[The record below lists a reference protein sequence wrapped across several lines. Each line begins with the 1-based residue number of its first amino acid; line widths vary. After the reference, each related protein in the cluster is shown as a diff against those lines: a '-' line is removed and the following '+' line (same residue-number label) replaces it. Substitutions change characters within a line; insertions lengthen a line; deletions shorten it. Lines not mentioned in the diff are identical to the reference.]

1 MSFNLAALSTYTD
14 QLSTDLVSKAL
25 LKPFS
30 VQYLTVLAG
39 KTAGTSAINLL
50 NSNPYIIDATCGF
63 GAAQV
68 GPGGATGNSTVFS
81 QLSLV
86 VQSKMLKEQLCPEDL
101 RNYWLSSQ
109 LSPSAYAESVPFEE
123 QIANNK
129 VNNIGQYVEN
139 TIWQGDGGSLNG
151 LLSQITIAN
160 GATWSGNSGST
171 PPVTVPLAVASA
183 FDTIWNIYG
192 KLSNALK
199 QEDDLVMYM
208 SMTNYAI
215 AVQAL
220 MAKGNSLILQ
230 YPNITNASGDA
241 PNAFIWPGT
250 NMTIFGA
257 PGINTNNHIIVGPK
271 KYVYFGTGLLDDAD
285 NFKFYY
291 DPSQDVVNF
300 MSKFRLGTAAYVSQ
314 FVSTI

>member
-1 MSFNLAALSTYTD
+1 MSFDLSALSTYTD
-14 QLSTDLVSKAL
+14 QLSPDLISAAL

-63 GAAQV
+63 GASQV
-68 GPGGATGNSTVFS
+68 GPGGATGNATVFS
-81 QLSLV
+81 QLDLV

-109 LSPSAYAESVPFEE
+109 LSPSAYAESVPFE
-123 QIANNK
+123 QAIATSK
-129 VNNIGQYVEN
+129 VNNIAQFVEN
-139 TIWQGDGGSLNG
+139 TIWAGDGGSLDG
-151 LLSQITIAN
+151 LAAQATVAN
-160 GATWSGNSGST
+160 GCIGGTGAGI
-171 PPVTVPLAVASA
+171 VVPLVVATA
-183 FDTIWNIYG
+183 FDTIWGIYG
-192 KLSNALK
+192 KLTNALK

-220 MAKGNSLILQ
+220 ISKGNSLILQ

-241 PNAFIWPGT
+241 PNVFVWPGT

-257 PGINTNNHIIVGPK
+257 PGITSNSHILVGPK
-271 KYVYFGTGLLDDAD
+271 SKIFFGTGLLDDAD

-300 MSKFRLGTAAYVSQ
+300 MSKFRLGTSVYTSQ

>member
-1 MSFNLAALSTYTD
+1 MSFDLSNLQTYTD
-14 QLSTDLVSKAL
+14 QLSTDLISAAL

-30 VQYLTVLAG
+30 IQYMTVLAG

-68 GPGGATGNSTVFS
+68 GPGGATGNSTVYS
-81 QLSLV
+81 QLDLV

-109 LSPSAYAESVPFEE
+109 LSPSAYAETVPFET

-129 VNNIGQYVEN
+129 VANIAQFVEN
-139 TIWQGDGGSLNG
+139 TVWQGDGGSLDG
-151 LLSQITIAN
+151 LLDQATVAN
-160 GATWSGNSGST
+160 GCIGGTGAGI
-171 PPVTVPLAVASA
+171 TVPLAVNTA
-183 FDTIWNIYG
+183 FDTIWAIYG
-192 KLSNALK
+192 KLSNSLK

-230 YPNITNASGDA
+230 YPNITNASGNT

-257 PGINTNNHIIVGPK
+257 PGINVNTHIILAPK

-300 MSKFRLGTAAYVSQ
+300 MSKFRMGSAIYATQA
-314 FVSTI
+314 VSTI

>member
-1 MSFNLAALSTYTD
+1 MSFNLAGLSPYTD
-14 QLSTDLVSKAL
+14 QLSTELVSKAL

-68 GPGGATGNSTVFS
+68 GPGGATGNSTAFS
-81 QLSLV
+81 QLDLV

-129 VNNIGQYVEN
+129 VNNIAQYVEN
-139 TIWQGDGGSLNG
+139 TIWAGDGASLDG
-151 LLSQITIAN
+151 LLAQATVAN
-160 GATWSGNSGST
+160 GCIGGTGAGI
-171 PPVTVPLAVASA
+171 TVPLAVASA
-183 FDTIWNIYG
+183 FDTIWGIYN
-192 KLSNALK
+192 KLTNALK

-220 MAKGNSLILQ
+220 MDKGNSLILQ
-230 YPNITNASGDA
+230 YPNINNASGNQA
-241 PNAFIWPGT
+241 NAFVWPGT
-250 NMTIFGA
+250 KMTIFGA
-257 PGINTNNHIIVGPK
+257 PGITSNSHILVGPK
-271 KYVYFGTGLLDDAD
+271 KYIYFGTGLLDDAD

-300 MSKFRLGTAAYVSQ
+300 MSKFRLGTAVYASQ

>member
-1 MSFNLAALSTYTD
+1 MSFNLAGLSPYTD
-14 QLSTDLVSKAL
+14 QLSTELVSKAL
-25 LKPFS
+25 LKPFT
-30 VQYLTVLAG
+30 VQYLTILAG

-68 GPGGATGNSTVFS
+68 GPGGATGNSTAFS
-81 QLSLV
+81 QLTLV

-129 VNNIGQYVEN
+129 VNNIAQYVEN
-139 TIWQGDGGSLNG
+139 TIWAGDGGSLEG
-151 LLSQITIAN
+151 LLAQATVADGCIGGT
-160 GATWSGNSGST
+160 GAGI
-171 PPVTVPLAVASA
+171 VVPLVVATA
-183 FDTIWNIYG
+183 FDTIWGIYN
-192 KLSNALK
+192 KLTNALK

-215 AVQAL
+215 AVQSL
-220 MAKGNSLILQ
+220 LNKGNALVTQ
-230 YPNITNASGDA
+230 YPNISNATGNT
-241 PNAFIWPGT
+241 PQAFTWPGT
-250 NMTIFGA
+250 TMTIFGA
-257 PGINTNNHIIVGPK
+257 PGLTSNSHIILGPK
-271 KYVYFGTGLLDDAD
+271 KYIFFGTGLLDDAD

-300 MSKFRLGTAAYVSQ
+300 MSKFRMGTAVYASQ

>member
-1 MSFNLAALSTYTD
+1 MSFNLAALSPYTD
-14 QLSTDLVSKAL
+14 QLSQDLISAAL
-25 LKPFS
+25 LKPHS
-30 VQYLTVLAG
+30 VQFMTVMPG

-68 GPGGATGNSTVFS
+68 GPGGATGNSTVYS
-81 QLSLV
+81 QIDLV

-123 QIANNK
+123 QIAKSK
-129 VNNIGQYVEN
+129 VDNIKQYVEN
-139 TIWQGDGGSLNG
+139 TIWQGDGGSLDG
-151 LLSQITIAN
+151 VLSQATVAN
-160 GATWSGNSGST
+160 GCIGGTGAGI
-171 PPVTVPLAVASA
+171 TVPLAVNTA
-183 FDTIWNIYG
+183 FDTIWAIFG
-192 KLSNALK
+192 KLTNALK
-199 QEDDLVMYM
+199 QENDLVMYM

-220 MAKGNSLILQ
+220 MAKGNALITQ
-230 YPNITNASGDA
+230 YPNISNASGDA
-241 PNAFIWPGT
+241 PNSFVFPGT

-257 PGINTNNHIIVGPK
+257 PGLNTDSHIVVGPK
-271 KYVYFGTGLLDDAD
+271 KYLFFGTGLMDDAD

-300 MSKFRLGTAAYVSQ
+300 MSKFRLGTAIYNSQ

>member
-1 MSFNLAALSTYTD
+1 MSFNLAGLQPYTD
-14 QLSTDLVSKAL
+14 QLSTDLISAAL
-25 LKPFS
+25 LKPHT
-30 VQYLTVLAG
+30 VQYLTVMAG

-68 GPGGATGNSTVFS
+68 GPGGATGNSTVFD
-81 QLSLV
+81 QIDLV

-129 VNNIGQYVEN
+129 VNNIKQYVEN
-139 TIWQGDGGSLNG
+139 TIWQGDGGSLDG
-151 LLSQITIAN
+151 LLSQATVAN
-160 GATWSGNSGST
+160 GCIGGTGAGI
-171 PPVTVPLAVASA
+171 TVPLAVGTA
-183 FDTIWNIYG
+183 FATIWGIYN

-199 QEDDLVMYM
+199 QENDLVMYM
-208 SMTNYAI
+208 SLSNYAI

-220 MAKGNSLILQ
+220 MAEGNSLITQ
-230 YPNITNASGDA
+230 YPNISNASGDA
-241 PNAFIWPGT
+241 PMAFIWPGT

-257 PGINTNNHIIVGPK
+257 PGINTNTHIIVGPK
-271 KYVYFGTGLLDDAD
+271 KYAFFGTGLLDDAD

-300 MSKFRLGTAAYVSQ
+300 MSKFRLGTAVYASQ

>member
-1 MSFNLAALSTYTD
+1 MSFNLASLSTYSD
-14 QLSTDLVSKAL
+14 ELSTDLISAAL

-68 GPGGATGNSTVFS
+68 GPGGATGNATVYS
-81 QLSLV
+81 QLDLV

-109 LSPSAYAESVPFEE
+109 LSPSAYAESVPFET
-123 QIANNK
+123 QIANSK
-129 VNNIGQYVEN
+129 VNNIAQYVEN
-139 TIWQGDGGSLNG
+139 TIWAGDGGSLDG
-151 LLSQITIAN
+151 LAAQATVAN
-160 GATWSGNSGST
+160 GCIGGTGAGI
-171 PPVTVPLAVASA
+171 VVPLVVATA
-183 FDTIWNIYG
+183 FDTIWGIYG
-192 KLSNALK
+192 KLTNALK

-208 SMTNYAI
+208 SMTNYSI

-220 MAKGNSLILQ
+220 MDKGNSLILQ
-230 YPNITNASGDA
+230 YPNITNASGNNA
-241 PNAFIWPGT
+241 NAFTWPGT

-257 PGINTNNHIIVGPK
+257 PGITSNTHIVLAPR

-300 MSKFRLGTAAYVSQ
+300 MSKFRMGTAIYASQ
-314 FVSTI
+314 AVSTV